1 MSTQLKNVLKVLGIV
16 LGIVLTVVLLVI
28 LMNWV
33 RNTFNKPVEVPAE
46 SKAIATQDP
55 LLISLA
61 TQVAELKNNTVSVVE
76 KKDSLVAPK
85 IGQQDCPKAADLGP
99 WAPNGSSGEN
109 FEVTCNET
117 VCNLTHVQLW
127 WPAGSGQPWGKQEI
141 SVMIPKGLSIE
152 VQQGAGRGWEYPLGC
167 SLDEIQQ
174 QIMADN
180 ARRKT
185 DTSFYGQVD
194 INDLIKTGLVVVRF
208 DRRGAVNPTP

>member
-1 MSTQLKNVLKVLGIV
+1 MKKLAVL
-16 LGIVLTVVLLVI
+16 VLLVGII
-28 LMNWV
+28 LTSCNV
-33 RNTFNKPVEVPAE
+33 IKKQESVAVE
-46 SKAIATQDP
+46 ATRDP
-55 LLISLA
+55 LIVILA
-61 TQVAELKNNTVSVVE
+61 TEVAGIKNNTAVNVVE
-76 KKDSLVAPK
+76 KTDLAVAQTVKQPE
-85 IGQQDCPKAADLGP
+85 CLKAMDLGP

-152 VQQGAGRGWEYPLGC
+152 VQLGAGRGWEYPLGC

-208 DRRGAVNPTP
+208 DRRVNPT